1 MGWRGSGLAHFGNL
15 EQPLEVVSAGARLR
29 DLFKQG
35 STRQDFHQICSLLP
49 KGRAPPA
56 TFDKK
61 ADIWRVDCSRYIEE
75 VAGSGFYVDTF
86 SAQDVDSGLDEKLAD
101 DAEFGDEEEDEEEG
115 EVVLNEG
122 EKVEGKPKKES
133 GEKNSSTV
141 SEESTEAESDQE
153 PLKQAKAGA

>member
-1 MGWRGSGLAHFGNL
+1 MGWRGSDLAHFGNL

-75 VAGSGFYVDTF
+75 FAGSGFYVDAF
-86 SAQDVDSGLDEKLAD
+86 FRAGCGL
-101 DAEFGDEEEDEEEG
+101 G
-115 EVVLNEG
+115 
-122 EKVEGKPKKES
+122 
-133 GEKNSSTV
+133 
-141 SEESTEAESDQE
+141 
-153 PLKQAKAGA
+153 AGRKIGG